1 MVKSELVRLMMD
13 MFHFGWV
20 AGCAPFRYTVDR
32 YVELKSVFWKEILST
47 SGYLFVTYV

>member
-20 AGCAPFRYTVDR
+20 AGCAPFGQHFRE
-32 YVELKSVFWKEILST
+32 ELKEGSERD
-47 SGYLFVTYV
+47 GQA